1 MEKKSL
7 KNSWAIAFTVASVWF
22 GTHVGG
28 GFASGNQVIGY
39 FAKYGPVVALIYPI
53 LAMGIL
59 ACIMHIVLKFARL
72 NGFTNYKDTFRA
84 LYPQPWME
92 IFFEVF
98 YIVIIL
104 AAVAAA
110 VAGAGNVLA
119 NFLGI
124 EYVGSAKII
133 MNLIIVAILVVLSI
147 FGVKVVAAAS
157 TVLSILIMISTALVV
172 AAGLVAAKDGAAM
185 ALLEQYSVDA
195 ATYSPQF
202 SGSFINSAPFRAIL
216 VYAGFQCVSIPP
228 MIAASEEM
236 GTKGTKRACILGWLM
251 NGLAL
256 AFSGYMLSKWYPLLQ
271 GLQNAKIEGFLTATS
286 IPNQT
291 VLTIIGIK
299 WLLFFFSILLFCAFV
314 STCVTLIFTMVQ
326 RFQGYFFPKAI
337 KNEKVRSICVAAIAI
352 GVCFS
357 ISLLGLTTIT
367 TKLYGYDGYYALI
380 VVVLPALIWGIPKIK
395 KLEAGLS
402 PAATVKLTEDE
413 SDNHLSFSGVEIS
426 YANEASGRV
435 TTEVRNGKKYI
446 VIDTDEKA

>member
-1 MEKKSL
+1 MEKNSL
-7 KNSWAIAFTVASVWF
+7 KNSWAMGFTVASVWF

-28 GFASGNQVIGY
+28 GFASGNQVVGY
-39 FAKYGPVVALIYPI
+39 FSKFGAAAALIYPL

-59 ACIMHIVLKFARL
+59 ACIMHIMLKFARL
-72 NGFTNYKDTFRA
+72 NGFNNYKDTYRA

-92 IFFEVF
+92 VFFEVF
-98 YIVIIL
+98 YIIIIL

-124 EYVGSAKII
+124 EYVGATKVI

-157 TVLSILIMISTALVV
+157 TVLSILIMISTAAVV
-172 AAGLVAAKDGAAM
+172 IAGLVAAKDGDAVR
-185 ALLEQYSVDA
+185 LLQQYSVEGA
-195 ATYSPQF
+195 PYASQF
-202 SGSFINSAPFRAIL
+202 AGGFFSSAPFRAIL

-236 GTKGTKRACILGWLM
+236 GTTGTKRACILGWLM

-256 AFSGYMLSKWYPLLQ
+256 SLSGYMLSKWYPLLQ
-271 GLQNAKIEGFLTATS
+271 GLQNAGIEGFKTATS

-291 VLTIIGIK
+291 VLTIIGLK
-299 WLLFFFSILLFCAFV
+299 WLLAFFSILLFCAFV

-326 RFQGYFFPKAI
+326 RFQGKFFPKAI
-337 KNEKVRSICVAAIAI
+337 QSEQIRKICVAVIAIA
-352 GVCFS
+352 VCFS

-380 VVVLPALIWGIPKIK
+380 FVVLPALIWGIPKIK
-395 KLEAGLS
+395 KLEA
-402 PAATVKLTEDE
+402 E
-413 SDNHLSFSGVEIS
+413 
-426 YANEASGRV
+426 
-435 TTEVRNGKKYI
+435 GK
-446 VIDTDEKA
+446 TAE